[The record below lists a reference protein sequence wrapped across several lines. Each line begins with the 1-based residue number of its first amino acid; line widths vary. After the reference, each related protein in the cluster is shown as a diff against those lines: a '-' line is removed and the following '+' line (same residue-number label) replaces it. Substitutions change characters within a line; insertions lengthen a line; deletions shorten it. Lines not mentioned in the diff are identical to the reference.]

1 MKRIAILGSSGS
13 IGKQAIDLVSKM
25 KDKVYVEALSVGSNL
40 KVLKV
45 QIKKFNP
52 SAVSV
57 ANDLDAIELK
67 KWCILNKIKTNVYS
81 GQSGLEKL
89 VTMPKV
95 DMVLAAIVGSV
106 GLKSIIAAIKAK
118 KDVALVNKE
127 AFVMAGDYIMKL
139 AEKSGVSVLP
149 VDSEH
154 SAIFQ
159 CCVGEKKSQ
168 IRKIILTASGGPFY
182 KYAGDFSKITVEQA
196 LAHPTWEMGKK
207 ITIDS
212 ATLMNK
218 GLEVIEASMF
228 FDISIDKIEIVIHP
242 QSIVHSMVEYIDG
255 SIIAQL
261 STTDMRL
268 PIQYALTYPERLK
281 SNIKFLNLAEVGK
294 LEFYK
299 PDFNKF
305 PCLKLAYLAAE
316 KGYSLPTIMNASNE
330 IAVKSFLD
338 KEIKFTDIAKIV
350 DKTMKAHKISK
361 NIFLENFFELESWA
375 RVYARNLIE
384 KEFRL

>member
-13 IGKQAIDLVSKM
+13 IGKQTIDLASKM
-25 KDKVYVEALSVGSNL
+25 KDKVYIEALAVGSNL
-40 KVLKV
+40 KVLKA

-57 ANDLDAIELK
+57 ANDRDAVELK
-67 KWCILNKIKTNVYS
+67 KWCISNKIKTNVYS

-89 VTMPKV
+89 ATMPKV
-95 DMVLAAIVGSV
+95 DTVLAAIVGSV

-118 KDVALVNKE
+118 KNVALANKE
-127 AFVMAGDYIMKL
+127 SLVMAGEHIIKL
-139 AEKSGVSVLP
+139 AEKNGVSVLP

-168 IRKIILTASGGPFY
+168 VKKIILTASGGPFY

-196 LAHPTWEMGKK
+196 LAHPTWKMGKK

-218 GLEVIEASMF
+218 GLEAIEASILF
-228 FDISIDKIEIVIHP
+228 GVPIDKIEIVIHP

-261 STTDMRL
+261 STPDMRL

-316 KGYSLPTIMNASNE
+316 KRGSLPTVMNASNE

-361 NIFLENFFELESWA
+361 NIFLEDFFESDSWA

-384 KEFRL
+384 KEFKL

>member
-13 IGKQAIDLVSKM
+13 IGKQAIDLASKM
-25 KDKVYVEALSVGSNL
+25 KEKVYVEALAVGSNL
-40 KVLKV
+40 KVLKA

-52 SAVSV
+52 SAVSI

-67 KWCILNKIKTNVYS
+67 KWCISNKIKTNVYS

-89 VTMPKV
+89 ATMPKV
-95 DMVLAAIVGSV
+95 DTVLAAIVGSV

-118 KDVALVNKE
+118 KNVALANKE
-127 AFVMAGDYIMKL
+127 SLVMAGDYIIKL
-139 AEKSGVSVLP
+139 AEKNGVSVLP

-196 LAHPTWEMGKK
+196 LAHPTWKMGKK

-218 GLEVIEASMF
+218 GLEAIEASILF
-228 FDISIDKIEIVIHP
+228 GVPIDKVEIVIHP

-261 STTDMRL
+261 ATPDMRL

-281 SNIKFLNLAEVGK
+281 SNIKFLNLVEVGR

-316 KGYSLPTIMNASNE
+316 KGGSLPTVMNASNE

-361 NIFLENFFELESWA
+361 NIFLENFFESDSWA

-384 KEFRL
+384 KEFKL

>member
-13 IGKQAIDLVSKM
+13 IGKQAIDLALKM
-25 KDKVYVEALSVGSNL
+25 KEKVYVEALAVGSNL
-40 KVLKV
+40 KVLKG
-45 QIKKFNP
+45 QIKKLNP
-52 SAVSV
+52 SAVSI
-57 ANDLDAIELK
+57 ASDLDAIKLK
-67 KWCILNKIKTNVYS
+67 KWCISNKIKTNVYS

-89 VTMPKV
+89 AIMPKV
-95 DMVLAAIVGSV
+95 DMVLAAITGSV

-118 KDVALVNKE
+118 KNVAFANKE
-127 AFVMAGDYIMKL
+127 SIVMAGDHIMKL
-139 AEKSGVSVLP
+139 AEENGVSVFP
-149 VDSEH
+149 IDSEH

-159 CCVGEKKSQ
+159 CCVGEKKNQ

-182 KYAGDFSKITVEQA
+182 KYTGDFSRITIEQA
-196 LAHPTWEMGKK
+196 LAHPTWKMGKK

-218 GLEVIEASMF
+218 GLEAIEASIIF
-228 FDISIDKIEIVIHP
+228 GVPIDKVEIVIHP

-255 SIIAQL
+255 SIMAQL
-261 STTDMRL
+261 STPDMRL

-281 SNIKFLNLAEVGK
+281 SNIKFLNFAEVGK

-299 PDFNKF
+299 PDFNRF

-316 KGYSLPTIMNASNE
+316 KGCSLPTVMNASNE

-350 DKTMKAHKISK
+350 DKTMKAYKVSK
-361 NIFLENFFELESWA
+361 NMFLENFFEIDSWA
-375 RVYARNLIE
+375 RVYACSLVE
-384 KEFRL
+384 KEFKS

>member
-13 IGKQAIDLVSKM
+13 IGKQAIDLASKM
-25 KDKVYVEALSVGSNL
+25 KEKVYVEALAVGSNL
-40 KVLKV
+40 KVLKA
-45 QIKKFNP
+45 QLKKFNP
-52 SAVSV
+52 SAVSI

-67 KWCILNKIKTNVYS
+67 KWCISNKIKTNVYS

-89 VTMPKV
+89 ATMPKV
-95 DMVLAAIVGSV
+95 DTVLAAIVGSV

-118 KDVALVNKE
+118 KNVALANKE
-127 AFVMAGDYIMKL
+127 SLVMAGDQIIKL
-139 AEKSGVSVLP
+139 AEKNGVSVLP

-182 KYAGDFSKITVEQA
+182 KYAGDFSKITVDQA
-196 LAHPTWEMGKK
+196 LAHPTWKMGKK

-218 GLEVIEASMF
+218 GLEAIEVSILF
-228 FDISIDKIEIVIHP
+228 GVPIDKVEIVIHP

-261 STTDMRL
+261 STPDMRL

-281 SNIKFLNLAEVGK
+281 SNIKFLNLVDVGR

-316 KGYSLPTIMNASNE
+316 KGGSLPTVMNASNE

-361 NIFLENFFELESWA
+361 NMFLENFFESDSWA

-384 KEFRL
+384 KEFKL